1 VLRIQGVKI
10 NMEKIPYRCK
20 IEVTISNT
28 NMAFTKKFF
37 KKFFKLARR
46 PIFFIPAT
54 IVVILIVI
62 ISAKSGNKTDYSFVV
77 AERGDLVQEV
87 SVTGRVKASEDV
99 DLAFER
105 AGTVAQIYKDIGDS
119 VGVGDS
125 IVSLR
130 NSDILALLNQA
141 QAQAAAAEA
150 TLLEISGN
158 KSAEQALS
166 NYYNDV
172 LNTINDS
179 LSKSEDAVRS
189 KTTGLFSGNLSIG
202 YNLTFST
209 CNSSISRE
217 AKDLRTTA
225 ELEIERWN
233 DEFTKL
239 GAAETRATYDSAL
252 TAAQN
257 HLEVV
262 QQFVDAVNRALLT
275 NCALNNSSLDTARA
289 SMATAQTNITTAI
302 TNINTLKQNIASQ
315 RISVANDDA
324 VAAQEARVRAAQAS
338 VDNYQSQLNQTVLRS
353 PIEGIVTKQDAK
365 IGETV
370 SLNTP
375 VVSVISTAKF
385 EIDANIPEV
394 DIAKVKIGDTA
405 NVTLDA
411 YGSDVVFDAHVIS
424 IEPAGT
430 IIEGVTTYKTTL
442 QFNSEDDRVK
452 SGMTANIDIL
462 TAEKKNVIAVPQR
475 TVIKND
481 RGKFV
486 KILVGKNDVS
496 EVPVE
501 TGLRGSDGTIEI
513 TKGINE
519 GDKVITFTP

>member
-1 VLRIQGVKI
+1 
-10 NMEKIPYRCK
+10 
-20 IEVTISNT
+20 
-28 NMAFTKKFF
+28 MALTRKFLKKFL
-37 KKFFKLARR
+37 KLARK
-46 PIFFIPAT
+46 PIFFIPTA
-54 IVVILIVI
+54 IVIVLIVI
-62 ISAKSGNKTDYSFVV
+62 IAARSGGKTEYSFVV
-77 AERGDLVQEV
+77 AKRGDLVQEV

-99 DLAFER
+99 DLTFER
-105 AGTVAQIYKDIGDS
+105 TGTVAQIYKDVGDS
-119 VGVGDS
+119 INAGDS

-130 NSDILALLNQA
+130 SSDILALLNQA
-141 QAQAAAAEA
+141 QAQVAAEEA

-158 KSAEQALS
+158 KSAEQALA

-172 LNTINDS
+172 LNTINDA

-189 KTTGLFSGNLSIG
+189 KTIGLFSGNISIG
-202 YNLTFST
+202 YNLTFSA

-233 DEFTKL
+233 DEFTEL
-239 GAAETRATYDSAL
+239 GDAESRVTYDSAL
-252 TAAQN
+252 TAAQT
-257 HLEVV
+257 HLNVV
-262 QQFVDAVNRALLT
+262 QQFVDAVNKALLT
-275 NCALNNSSLDTARA
+275 NCALDNSSLDTARTN
-289 SMATAQTNITTAI
+289 MATAQTNVTTAI

-315 RISVANDDA
+315 KISVANDDA
-324 VAAQEARVRAAQAS
+324 VAAQEARVNAAKAS

-353 PIEGIVTKQDAK
+353 PIEGIVTKQNTK

-370 SLNTP
+370 SVNTP
-375 VVSVISTAKF
+375 VASVISTAKF

-411 YGSDVVFDAHVIS
+411 YGSDVTFDAHVIS

-462 TAEKKNVIAVPQR
+462 TAEKKNVIAIPQR

-481 RGKFV
+481 EGKFV
-486 KILVGKNDVS
+486 KILTGKNEAS
-496 EVPVE
+496 EVSVE

-513 TKGINE
+513 TKGIDE